1 MVSAVWYDVGSLRV
15 LIRKVC
21 KMENVIVLSVVGAV
35 VLAAM
40 VAFGFY
46 AIYGGTHA
54 NLANAKVGQ
63 VYNFEYLQPLHGD
76 PERYLAKV
84 IQPVSTLDNLTI
96 ERMNRRS
103 AYRRNDPQFQRTN
116 HLVTCKTADG
126 KVRQFYAERVV
137 NCRRPL
143 LAGLLV

>member
-1 MVSAVWYDVGSLRV
+1 VFESSNQKGF
-15 LIRKVC
+15 IE
-21 KMENVIVLSVVGAV
+21 MENVIAITIVGAI
-35 VLAAM
+35 VLCGM
-40 VAFGFY
+40 IAFGFY
-46 AIYGGTHA
+46 AIYGGTKA
-54 NLANAKVGQ
+54 SLANAKVGQ

-84 IQPVSTLDNLTI
+84 IEPPVTLDNGTI

-116 HLVTCKTADG
+116 HLVTCRLADG

>member
-1 MVSAVWYDVGSLRV
+1 
-15 LIRKVC
+15 
-21 KMENVIVLSVVGAV
+21 MENVIAITIVGAI
-35 VLAAM
+35 VLCGM
-40 VAFGFY
+40 IAFGFY
-46 AIYGGTHA
+46 AIYGGTKA
-54 NLANAKVGQ
+54 SLANAKVGQ

-84 IQPVSTLDNLTI
+84 IEPPVTLDNGTI

-116 HLVTCKTADG
+116 HLVTCRLADG